1 MLPHISLKLLT
12 SELMT
17 WQRSLVSWCR
27 CRHSICRTVR
37 PIGTCA
43 TTRRHRRHPT
53 EKKSIYKAF
62 VCRTLDRVTAA
73 VKFGSRS
80 LALDLQW
87 SPVFETT
94 SHDFL
99 MSTSY
104 YLTVLEYFSVRH
116 TAAAEHPRSPN
127 NAVTLCRLSI
137 GTCCTGRYL
146 GCVAYV
152 ACAEI
157 FSQFQPSDSFFDSFF
172 AIPHCMLVQNV
183 RVRLSTTKKWS
194 SRQPCWRVA
203 RRCHLP
209 TGKQKSKSHSR

>member
-43 TTRRHRRHPT
+43 TTLRHPT
-53 EKKSIYKAF
+53 HKAF

-80 LALDLQW
+80 LALDLQC
-87 SPVFETT
+87 SRQLLST
-94 SHDFL
+94 SHVYCL
-99 MSTSY
+99 SSY

-116 TAAAEHPRSPN
+116 TATAEHPRSPN
-127 NAVTLCRLSI
+127 NAVTLCRLAI

-152 ACAEI
+152 ACAGSSAN
-157 FSQFQPSDSFFDSFF
+157 FSHL
-172 AIPHCMLVQNV
+172 IPFLIPFLIWHCMLVQNV
-183 RVRLSTTKKWS
+183 RVRLSTTKK
-194 SRQPCWRVA
+194 
-203 RRCHLP
+203 
-209 TGKQKSKSHSR
+209 